1 MSVGSLSFVVL
12 SADNEDYQPA
22 SDIIYRVLWINQGGQ
37 TNQTIRIKDTDDSGI
52 ENHTY
57 KKDNSYAS
65 YNAFYLGQDVADIG
79 GTYGMGL
86 YISNQYY
93 LNLSGASASDKE
105 VIICLLEVQN

>member
-1 MSVGSLSFVVL
+1 MAVGSLSFVVL

-37 TNQTIRIKDTDDSGI
+37 TNQTIRIKDTDDSNI

-65 YNAFYLGQDVADIG
+65 YNAFYLGQDVSDKG
-79 GTYGMGL
+79 GTFANGL
-86 YISNQYY
+86 YISNQFY
-93 LNLSGASASDKE
+93 LNLSGASDADHE
-105 VIICLLEVQN
+105 CIICLLEVQN